1 MSDIITPNS
10 QGCCASDKKPNVSLF
25 GRAFDFVKSLGTPVW
40 AGALILLGILIFV
53 PENFGEHLFFT
64 ADSLL
69 SIAPY
74 LLLSIMTAAYLK
86 ASGADQLVALAFSG
100 NPTKAIIIASMV
112 GALSPFCSCGVIPLV
127 AALLAS
133 GVPFAPVLA
142 FCIASPVM
150 DPEMF
155 ILTAATLGLDFAMIK
170 TSAAIGMGLFAGFAT
185 MALSK
190 MVDLNGGL
198 KDIAAPKCGS
208 SALAKPDVKWKI
220 WQQDELRSLFGSE
233 AWKSFKFLGKWL
245 AFAFLIEGLMISY
258 VPADNIANLLGSGN
272 DYSIF
277 LAALIGIP
285 TYLNGYAAIPLVNG
299 LMDLGMSAPT
309 ALTFMVAGAATCI
322 PAAVGI
328 WSLLKPT
335 LFSLYLGFALVGSLL
350 AGLIFQFILDI
361 L

>member
-1 MSDIITPNS
+1 MSEITS
-10 QGCCASDKKPNVSLF
+10 DKTKGCCAPNPGSTTSVIGQIRSYLNNI
-25 GRAFDFVKSLGTPVW
+25 GTPVW
-40 AGALILLGILIFV
+40 GSLLILGAVLIFA
-53 PENFGEHLFFT
+53 PNDIGKHISFT
-64 ADSLL
+64 AESLA

-100 NPTKAIIIASMV
+100 NQTKAIVIASLV

-155 ILTAATLGLDFAMIK
+155 ILTAAELGIDFALIK
-170 TSAAIGMGLFAGFAT
+170 TAAAIGMGLFTGFT
-185 MALSK
+185 VLALSK
-190 MVDLNGGL
+190 TGFLNNGL
-198 KDIAAPKCGS
+198 RDIAAPSCGAPS
-208 SALAKPDVKWKI
+208 LEKPQVHWKF
-220 WQQDELRSLFGSE
+220 WNTGDRRELFGSE
-233 AWKSFKFLGKWL
+233 AWKSFAFLGKWL

-258 VPADNIANLLGSGN
+258 VPAENIASLLGSEN
-272 DYSIF
+272 SYSLL

-285 TYLNGYAAIPLVNG
+285 TYLNGYAAIPLVGG

-322 PAAVGI
+322 PAAIGI
-328 WSLLKPT
+328 WSLLKPK

-350 AGLIFQFILDI
+350 AGFVFQTVLSVM
-361 L
+361 